1 MSIITC
7 FPSSSSLVNSPL
19 FKELLSDIHC
29 ISKSSLGVF
38 TSTSDVFVSWTQPE
52 SPSPTLQFVATCF
65 TYRANHN
72 LLHSHKKVDRY
83 FHWKIGICL
92 YVKKKQ
98 TKESFKLY
106 FKWKPQF
113 APNLVVT
120 NQYTNQMESESKN
133 HYVNQSR
140 SRVYVQKKR
149 PSSKIRYEKPCLCD
163 YITKISRWK
172 ISLDIVHMDKGVM

>member
-72 LLHSHKKVDRY
+72 LLHSHKKVDR
-83 FHWKIGICL
+83 CL
-92 YVKKKQ
+92 FPLKDRDMPLCKRIN
-98 TKESFKLY
+98 KESFKLY

-120 NQYTNQMESESKN
+120 NPNTNQMESESKN

-140 SRVYVQKKR
+140 SHVYVQKKR
-149 PSSKIRYEKPCLCD
+149 PSSKKRYEKPCLCD

-172 ISLDIVHMDKGVM
+172 ISLDIVHIDKGVM

>member
-29 ISKSSLGVF
+29 ISKSSLVVF

-72 LLHSHKKVDRY
+72 LLHSHKNVDR
-83 FHWKIGICL
+83 CL
-92 YVKKKQ
+92 FPLKDRNTPLRKKKS
-98 TKESFKLY
+98 TKESFKHY
-106 FKWKPQF
+106 FKWKPLF

-120 NQYTNQMESESKN
+120 NPNTNQMESESKN
-133 HYVNQSR
+133 HNLNQTR
-140 SRVYVQKKR
+140 SRVYVPKKGLR
-149 PSSKIRYEKPCLCD
+149 QAKNDMKNRVSVIKLRRLVDEKLVS
-163 YITKISRWK
+163 IFFI
-172 ISLDIVHMDKGVM
+172 